1 MKIQYLGTA
10 ACEGIPAIFCD
21 CDVCTKSRSLGGR
34 NLRTRSQALIDDTL
48 LVDFPPDTYM
58 HALQY
63 GISLTSIHAC
73 LITHNHTD
81 HLYAPEVENRKPG
94 FCHTDED
101 ALTFYGTAPAC
112 RDIEHILCEAQM
124 ESHERIRVQE
134 IEAFVPFTVQDYTVT
149 PLEANH
155 DPRTQPV
162 IFIIEK
168 EKECLLYA
176 NDTGYF
182 PESTWSYL
190 EKNRP
195 LFSLI
200 SLDCTEA
207 MTGLRS
213 GHMSLEAVRDVRQ
226 RLLEQGN
233 ASANTTFV
241 LNHFSHNGRITHDDL
256 VPLAQAEGFVVAYD
270 GMVWK
275 TGI

>member
-1 MKIQYLGTA
+1 MKESPPYFVTATYVPKAEAWEEGT
-10 ACEGIPAIFCD
+10 CEPEVRRLSTTRFWWIFP
-21 CDVCTKSRSLGGR
+21 S
-34 NLRTRSQALIDDTL
+34 
-48 LVDFPPDTYM
+48 DTYM
-58 HALQY
+58 HSLQY

-73 LITHNHTD
+73 LITHNHSD
-81 HLYAPEVENRKPG
+81 HLYAPEVENRKIG
-94 FCHTDED
+94 FCHTEED

-112 RDIEHILCEAQM
+112 RDIEHILCEARM

-213 GHMSLEAVRDVRQ
+213 GHMSLEAVRDVRR

-233 ASANTTFV
+233 ASENA
-241 LNHFSHNGRITHDDL
+241 
-256 VPLAQAEGFVVAYD
+256 AQASHETAR
-270 GMVWK
+270 
-275 TGI
+275 IPSAASI